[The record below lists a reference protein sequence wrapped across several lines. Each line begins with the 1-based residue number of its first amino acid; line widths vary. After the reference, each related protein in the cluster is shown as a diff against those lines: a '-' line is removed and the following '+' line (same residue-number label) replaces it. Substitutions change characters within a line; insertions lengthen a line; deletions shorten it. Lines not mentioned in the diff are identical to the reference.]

1 MKNIFIKTAMAG
13 ILCIGFASCADELNI
28 KSIDP
33 KSSPTYTV
41 EGLLAKQYATLG
53 LTGQKGPA
61 GSADLSGDEGESGFV
76 RTVFNLQELMTDDC
90 LWAWQDNEA
99 IAPITHMNWNKD
111 NARVNW
117 AYQRLIFDITLYNQ
131 FIAEQ
136 TGKLSDDQIAEVRF
150 LRALNY
156 YYFLD
161 LYRKA
166 PFKDTFDDSLPVEKS
181 GKDLYEWID
190 QELTTIEP
198 MMADV
203 GAYNTSENF
212 GRADRGAAYALH
224 ARLALNSSVYTD
236 GQVKDYQKA
245 IDYCDKIIDSNK
257 YDLCREAKN
266 GYSGYQQLFMGDN
279 DKNTAAMKEIIFPI
293 RQDGL
298 KTRQYGGST
307 YLVAAC
313 TKAGMPSASTSDP
326 WKCIFAREDLVKM
339 FFPNKDIPM
348 ATDKDNTWTVTDKD
362 GNVVKDDKGEP
373 KTEGADKR
381 TKEEIVARDN
391 EKGISTA
398 DVIKKA
404 KDDRALLYMGVGGCE
419 TGKVRTL
426 NPGDAITS
434 PLNGA
439 AIVKW
444 SNFHADG
451 SSQNDPNY
459 SDTDIPLFRLA
470 EIYLTRAEAKFRL
483 GDVNKV
489 GNDGKKALDDIQ
501 YVQNRANRGVLATS
515 VDNQTLIDE
524 WGREFFM
531 EGRRRSDLVRF
542 GLFTGS
548 KYLWNFKGG
557 VPNGSGIESYYDVYP
572 IPGNEVLNNSNLTQ
586 NPKY

>member
-1 MKNIFIKTAMAG
+1 MKKIFITTAMASM
-13 ILCIGFASCADELNI
+13 LCMGFVSCADELNI

-33 KSSPTYTV
+33 QSSPTYTA

-53 LTGQKGPA
+53 LTGQKGAA
-61 GSADLSGDEGESGFV
+61 GSADLSGDEGESGFI
-76 RTVFNLQELMTDDC
+76 RTVFNLQELMTDEI
-90 LWAWQDNEA
+90 LWAWQDNEGIAA
-99 IAPITHMNWNKD
+99 ITNMNWDKS

-131 FIAEQ
+131 FISEQ
-136 TGKLSDDQIAEVRF
+136 TGKMSEDKIAEVRF

-166 PFKDTFDDSLPVEKS
+166 PFKETFDSNFPIEKS
-181 GKDLYEWID
+181 GKDLYEWLD
-190 QELTTIEP
+190 KELTTIEP
-198 MMADV
+198 MMAEV
-203 GAYNTSENF
+203 GAYNNSENF

-224 ARLALNSSVYTD
+224 ARLALNSAVYTD

-245 IDYCDKIIDSNK
+245 IDYCNKIIDSKK
-257 YDLCREAKN
+257 YDLSRKAKN

-279 DKNTAAMKEIIFPI
+279 DYNPEAMKEIIFAV

-313 TKAGMPSASTSDP
+313 TKAGMPSASTADP
-326 WKCIFAREDLVKM
+326 WKCIFAREDLVKK
-339 FFPNKDIPM
+339 FFPDGDIPM
-348 ATDKDNTWTVTDKD
+348 ATTDDVLAGATKDQVIAK
-362 GNVVKDDKGEP
+362 
-373 KTEGADKR
+373 
-381 TKEEIVARDN
+381 DN
-391 EKGISTA
+391 EKHIGTDA
-398 DVIKKA
+398 VIAKA

-419 TGKVRTL
+419 SGKVRTL
-426 NPGDAITS
+426 NPGEAITD

-451 SSQNDPNY
+451 TAQHDQNY

-470 EIYLTRAEAKFRL
+470 EIYLTRAEAKYRL
-483 GDVNKV
+483 NGSQE
-489 GNDGKKALDDIQ
+489 GLADIQ
-501 YVQNRANRGVLATS
+501 LVQDRANRAPDLIATS
-515 VDNQTLIDE
+515 VDEQTLIDE
-524 WGREFFM
+524 WCREFFM

-542 GLFTGS
+542 GLFSGS
-548 KYLWNFKGG
+548 KYLWSFKGG
-557 VPNGSGIESYYDVYP
+557 VPNGAGIEPHFDIYP
-572 IPGNEVLNNSNLTQ
+572 IPGNETKNNPNMTQ

>member
-1 MKNIFIKTAMAG
+1 MKKIFITTAMASM
-13 ILCIGFASCADELNI
+13 LCMGFVSCADELNI

-33 KSSPTYTV
+33 QSSPTYTA

-53 LTGQKGPA
+53 LTGQKGAA
-61 GSADLSGDEGESGFV
+61 GSADLSGDEGESGFI
-76 RTVFNLQELMTDDC
+76 RTVFNLQELMTDEI
-90 LWAWQDNEA
+90 LWAWQDNEG
-99 IAPITHMNWNKD
+99 IAAITHMNWDKS

-131 FIAEQ
+131 FISEQ
-136 TGKLSDDQIAEVRF
+136 TGKMSEDKIAEVRF

-166 PFKDTFDDSLPVEKS
+166 PFKETFDSNLPIEKS
-181 GKDLYEWID
+181 GKDLYEWLD
-190 QELTTIEP
+190 NELTTIEP
-198 MMADV
+198 MMAEV
-203 GAYNTSENF
+203 GAYNNSENF

-224 ARLALNSSVYTD
+224 ARLALNSAVYTD

-245 IDYCDKIIDSNK
+245 IDYCDKIINSGK
-257 YDLCREAKN
+257 YDLSREAKN

-279 DKNTAAMKEIIFPI
+279 DCNPEAMKEIIFAV

-313 TKAGMPSASTSDP
+313 TKAGMPSASTADP
-326 WKCIFAREDLVKM
+326 WKCIFAREDLVKK
-339 FFPNKDIPM
+339 FFPNGDIPM
-348 ATDKDNTWTVTDKD
+348 ATTDDVLPNATKDQVIAK
-362 GNVVKDDKGEP
+362 
-373 KTEGADKR
+373 
-381 TKEEIVARDN
+381 DN
-391 EKGISTA
+391 EKGIGTDA
-398 DVIKKA
+398 VIAKA

-419 TGKVRTL
+419 SGKVRTL
-426 NPGDAITS
+426 NPGEAITD

-451 SSQNDPNY
+451 TAQHDQNF

-483 GDVNKV
+483 NGSQK
-489 GNDGKKALDDIQ
+489 GLADIQ
-501 YVQNRANRGVLATS
+501 LVQDRAHRDLKATS
-515 VDNQTLIDE
+515 VDEQTLIDE

-548 KYLWNFKGG
+548 KYLWSFKGG
-557 VPNGSGIESYYDVYP
+557 VPNGAGIESHFDIYP
-572 IPGNEVLNNSNLTQ
+572 IPGNETLNNPNMTQ

>member
-1 MKNIFIKTAMAG
+1 MKKLFITTAMASM
-13 ILCIGFASCADELNI
+13 LCMGFVSCADELNI

-33 KSSPTYTV
+33 QSSPTYTA

-53 LTGQKGPA
+53 LTGQKGAA
-61 GSADLSGDEGESGFV
+61 GSADLSGDEGESGFI
-76 RTVFNLQELMTDDC
+76 RTVFNLQELMTDEI
-90 LWAWQDNEA
+90 LWAWQDNEG
-99 IAPITHMNWNKD
+99 IAAITHMNWDKS

-131 FIAEQ
+131 FISEQ
-136 TGKLSDDQIAEVRF
+136 TGKMSEDKIAEVRF

-166 PFKDTFDDSLPVEKS
+166 PFKETFDSNLPIEKS
-181 GKDLYEWID
+181 GKDLYEWLD
-190 QELTTIEP
+190 NELTTIEP
-198 MMADV
+198 MMAEV
-203 GAYNTSENF
+203 GAYNNSENF

-224 ARLALNSSVYTD
+224 ARLALNSAVYTD

-245 IDYCDKIIDSNK
+245 IDYCDKIINSKK
-257 YDLCREAKN
+257 YDLSRKAKN

-279 DKNTAAMKEIIFPI
+279 DYNPEARQEIIFAV

-313 TKAGMPSASTSDP
+313 TKAGMPSASTADP
-326 WKCIFAREDLVKM
+326 WKCIFAREDLVKK

-348 ATDKDNTWTVTDKD
+348 ATTDDVLTDATKDQIIAK
-362 GNVVKDDKGEP
+362 
-373 KTEGADKR
+373 
-381 TKEEIVARDN
+381 DN
-391 EKGISTA
+391 EKGIGTDA
-398 DVIKKA
+398 VIAKA

-419 TGKVRTL
+419 SGKVRTL
-426 NPGDAITS
+426 NPGDAITD

-451 SSQNDPNY
+451 TAQHDQNF

-483 GDVNKV
+483 NGSQE
-489 GNDGKKALDDIQ
+489 GLADIQ
-501 YVQNRANRGVLATS
+501 LVQDRAHRDLKATS
-515 VDNQTLIDE
+515 VDEQTLIDE

-548 KYLWNFKGG
+548 KYLWSFKGG
-557 VPNGSGIESYYDVYP
+557 VPNGAGIESHLDIYP
-572 IPGNEVLNNSNLTQ
+572 IPGNETKNNPNMTQ

>member
-1 MKNIFIKTAMAG
+1 MKKLFITTAMASM
-13 ILCIGFASCADELNI
+13 LCMGFVSCADELNI

-33 KSSPTYTV
+33 QSSPTYTA

-53 LTGQKGPA
+53 LTGQKGAA
-61 GSADLSGDEGESGFV
+61 GSADLSGDEGESGFI
-76 RTVFNLQELMTDDC
+76 RTVFNLQELMTDEI
-90 LWAWQDNEA
+90 LWAWQDNEG
-99 IAPITHMNWNKD
+99 IAAITHMNWDKS

-131 FIAEQ
+131 FISEQ
-136 TGKLSDDQIAEVRF
+136 TGKMSEDKIAEVRF

-166 PFKDTFDDSLPVEKS
+166 PFKETFDSNLPIEKS
-181 GKDLYEWID
+181 GKDLYEWLD
-190 QELTTIEP
+190 NELTTIEP
-198 MMADV
+198 MMAEV
-203 GAYNTSENF
+203 GGYNDSENF

-224 ARLALNSSVYTD
+224 ARLALNSAVYTD

-245 IDYCDKIIDSNK
+245 IDYCDKIINSKK
-257 YDLCREAKN
+257 YDLSRKAKN

-279 DKNTAAMKEIIFPI
+279 DYNPEARQEIIFAV

-313 TKAGMPSASTSDP
+313 TKAGMPSASTADP
-326 WKCIFAREDLVKM
+326 WKCIFAREDLVKK

-348 ATDKDNTWTVTDKD
+348 ATTDDVLTDATKDQIIAK
-362 GNVVKDDKGEP
+362 
-373 KTEGADKR
+373 
-381 TKEEIVARDN
+381 DN
-391 EKGISTA
+391 EKGIGTDA
-398 DVIKKA
+398 VIAKA

-419 TGKVRTL
+419 SGKVRTL
-426 NPGDAITS
+426 NPGDAITD

-451 SSQNDPNY
+451 TAQHDQNF

-483 GDVNKV
+483 NGSQE
-489 GNDGKKALDDIQ
+489 GLADIQ
-501 YVQNRANRGVLATS
+501 LVQDRAHRDLKATS
-515 VDNQTLIDE
+515 VDEQTLIDE

-548 KYLWNFKGG
+548 KYLWSFKGG
-557 VPNGSGIESYYDVYP
+557 VPNGAGIESHFDIYP
-572 IPGNEVLNNSNLTQ
+572 IPGNETKNNPNMTQ